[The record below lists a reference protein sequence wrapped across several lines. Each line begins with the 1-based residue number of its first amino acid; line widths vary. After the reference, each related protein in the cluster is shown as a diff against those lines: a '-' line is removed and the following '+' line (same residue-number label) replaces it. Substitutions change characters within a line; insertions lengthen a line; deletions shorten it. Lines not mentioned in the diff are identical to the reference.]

1 MARGRP
7 AGSAKR
13 LERRECLGGGLSPQ
27 GQIQIHVSSEG
38 FAIPQRIEQE
48 ILPNGTAGKELDRLG
63 KDGVVRE
70 METSLVMDLSV
81 AKRLHLWLGEH
92 IQTLEKLQ
100 SEPRGA
106 EAEEATP

>member
-1 MARGRP
+1 
-7 AGSAKR
+7 
-13 LERRECLGGGLSPQ
+13 
-27 GQIQIHVSSEG
+27 
-38 FAIPQRIEQE
+38 
-48 ILPNGTAGKELDRLG
+48 
-63 KDGVVRE
+63 